1 MTGSSLKKPR
11 PGRSHREKGFVR
23 EIGWRNAAW
32 RQIGLAVG
40 FAQTRRRGPDS
51 GVNRFHVTNT
61 LNQCKSVSGLS
72 GIHCQKTWDNILLNK
87 SDTPDFQTDAKSLFW
102 NLTYCLVV
110 KSWSGT
116 RDLSFFYQNIFL
128 ELDFLSRMFCFR
140 RIFNTESMFPS
151 LLLHIL
157 DSDRAKWF
165 MICKICIAFQRSL
178 HRILFLSLTLH
189 QFADNQHEK
198 YVISNRFVLVCKF
211 WFFCFF
217 AVFFDL
223 RCCSREEPTNCFK
236 LNTTQ

>member
-1 MTGSSLKKPR
+1 MQKCFR
-11 PGRSHREKGFVR
+11 FNQVEFIVR
-23 EIGWRNAAW
+23 NLEITFY
-32 RQIGLAVG
+32 QIILTL
-40 FAQTRRRGPDS
+40 QTPDS
-51 GVNRFHVTNT
+51 R
-61 LNQCKSVSGLS
+61 L
-72 GIHCQKTWDNILLNK
+72 
-87 SDTPDFQTDAKSLFW
+87 QTDAKSLFW

-116 RDLSFFYQNIFL
+116 RDLSFFYQKIFL

-178 HRILFLSLTLH
+178 QRIHFFSLTLH
-189 QFADNQHEK
+189 QFADIQHEK
-198 YVISNRFVLVCKF
+198 YVTSYRCVLVGKF

-217 AVFFDL
+217 AVFLVL
-223 RCCSREEPTNCFK
+223 RCCSREEPTNWIQHKSFAFFILTSSLLSMVFFPISFSCFEM
-236 LNTTQ
+236 L

>member
-1 MTGSSLKKPR
+1 VFQVWS
-11 PGRSHREKGFVR
+11 
-23 EIGWRNAAW
+23 
-32 RQIGLAVG
+32 
-40 FAQTRRRGPDS
+40 
-51 GVNRFHVTNT
+51 
-61 LNQCKSVSGLS
+61 S
-72 GIHCQKTWDNILLNK
+72 GIHCQKSWDNILLNH

-116 RDLSFFYQNIFL
+116 RDLSFFYQKIFL

-178 HRILFLSLTLH
+178 QRILFLSLKLH

-198 YVISNRFVLVCKF
+198 YVISYRFVLVCKF

-217 AVFFDL
+217 LRFSSFWDVVAEKSQQTVSNWTQHNSFAFFMLTFSHLSKSFLFHFFFLFWDVVANAVGVAGSLFISSGPF
-223 RCCSREEPTNCFK
+223 CTFQSEPRIY
-236 LNTTQ
+236 